1 MAMANTQ
8 YIIRYT
14 IRYTIRYYNAD
25 SLSFFLSFFSC
36 FQAGEMGN
44 WGFSTGFAGSLLR
57 CQKKEEEG
65 IEEVEERKGD
75 SIRDSVVRGWI
86 G

>member
-1 MAMANTQ
+1 
-8 YIIRYT
+8 
-14 IRYTIRYYNAD
+14 
-25 SLSFFLSFFSC
+25 
-36 FQAGEMGN
+36 MGN